1 MILKKI
7 LVQTRGVKLKKSLMF
22 FVIVLLA
29 FMSGCNSS
37 NANGSKSEEELQI
50 LENVWTYVKGTDMP
64 IDEEW
69 ENAWLNGEIEE
80 IEVSDDITSYIHTE
94 EKYHGQT
101 VLLVTPNFKTE
112 RMAYPSILVDAETTE
127 VIGVIPGA

>member
-1 MILKKI
+1 MILINI
-7 LVQTRGVKLKKSLMF
+7 LVQTRCVKLKKLLLF

-29 FMSGCNSS
+29 LMSGCNDS
-37 NANGSKSEEELQI
+37 NANVSENEQQV

-80 IEVSDDITSYIHTE
+80 IEVSDDINNYIDAKE
-94 EKYHGQT
+94 EYLGQT

-112 RMAYPSILVDAETTE
+112 RMAYPSILVDPETTE
-127 VIGVIPGA
+127 VIGEIPGE